1 MAEDALIGTR
11 IRERR
16 QIVGLRQAELARRV
30 GISASYLNLIEH
42 NRRGIGGKLLINI
55 AGVLEVDVPAL
66 RQGAEAE
73 LLATLS
79 EVAERIAVPSEDA
92 SRVQEFAGRFPAWA
106 DALARTH
113 RRAVQLERQVE
124 TLNDRLS
131 HDPELAASVHEVL
144 STAASI
150 RSTAAILASDGEID
164 SHWRERFHRNI
175 DADSLRLSDSSK
187 ALVRFLDPE
196 TKAPDLLAAPQ
207 EEVEAF
213 LAAHSY
219 RFEPLEDGSGTPEE
233 MIAGS
238 FLLISDAARDRVRGL
253 LAEVARD
260 IARVPGAALEA
271 AIGTCGAAPIALA
284 AALDV
289 DVPTVLRRLAARPET
304 KLGLVLTDTT
314 HGMTV
319 ARAGLAQIRRRALT
333 GTALA
338 MICRAQGAPGQVVTG
353 CLSEGGGGSG
363 PLYAMAC
370 AAPAPVA
377 APDQP
382 PERHVSLLIRADVPF

>member
-79 EVAERIAVPSEDA
+79 EVAERIAVPAEDA

-113 RRAVQLERQVE
+113 RRAAQLERQVE

-150 RSTAAILASDGEID
+150 RSTAAILASDSEID

-175 DADSLRLSDSSK
+175 DSDSVRLSDSSK

-219 RFEPLEDGSGTPEE
+219 RFETLEDGTGTAEE
-233 MIAGS
+233 IIAGS
-238 FLLISDAARDRVRGL
+238 FLLVSDVARDRVRAL
-253 LAEVARD
+253 LDQVVRD
-260 IARVPGAALEA
+260 IARVPSARLEDAIAAHGEV
-271 AIGTCGAAPIALA
+271 PIALA
-284 AALDV
+284 VGLDV
-289 DVPTVLRRLAARPET
+289 DVPTILRRLAARADT
-304 KLGLVLTDTT
+304 RLGLVLIDTE

-333 GTALA
+333 GAALG
-338 MICRAQGAPGQVVTG
+338 MICRAQAAPGQVVTA
-353 CLSEGGGGSG
+353 CLNEGTAGTD
-363 PLYAMAC
+363 PLYAVAC
-370 AAPAPVA
+370 AAPATVTA
-377 APDQP
+377 ADQP
-382 PERHVSLLIRADVPF
+382 PERHASLLIRSGAPF